1 MSRNSA
7 ALVAGWPL
15 WGLLVATATTISV
28 TIACRQPAIV
38 AEYRRNCVARRN
50 CITSRNCVATTNCI
64 TSVVCADTH
73 ALGLSPV
80 CPDSGTHYF
89 AAEPPSL
96 AAPLVDLLGE
106 EVRPERAPRSAPRA
120 GIVGRGVVRGV
131 EDEVVNDEVLDLV
144 RVVSS
149 SFSPVMERREERTL
163 AWAMRSSSSRPV
175 CVKGSGPRR

>member
-15 WGLLVATATTISV
+15 RGLLVATATTISV

-38 AEYRRNCVARRN
+38 AEYRTNCVA
-50 CITSRNCVATTNCI
+50 SRNSI

>member
-1 MSRNSA
+1 M
-7 ALVAGWPL
+7 
-15 WGLLVATATTISV
+15 ATATTISV
-28 TIACRQPAIV
+28 TIACGQPATV
-38 AEYRRNCVARRN
+38 AEYRRD
-50 CITSRNCVATTNCI
+50 CIASRNCV
-64 TSVVCADTH
+64 TSVVCACAH
-73 ALGLSPV
+73 AWGRSPG
-80 CPDSGTHYF
+80 CPYNGTHYF

-120 GIVGRGVVRGV
+120 GIVGLGVVRGV
-131 EDEVVNDEVLDLV
+131 VDVDEVVNDEVLVLV

>member
-38 AEYRRNCVARRN
+38 AEYRRNCVA
-50 CITSRNCVATTNCI
+50 SRNCN

-149 SFSPVMERREERTL
+149 SLSPVMERREERTL

>member
-1 MSRNSA
+1 M
-7 ALVAGWPL
+7 
-15 WGLLVATATTISV
+15 
-28 TIACRQPAIV
+28 C
-38 AEYRRNCVARRN
+38 AR
-50 CITSRNCVATTNCI
+50 
-64 TSVVCADTH
+64 TH
-73 ALGLSPV
+73 ARCLSPG
-80 CPDSGTHYF
+80 CPANGTHYF

-120 GIVGRGVVRGV
+120 GIVGLGVVRGV
-131 EDEVVNDEVLDLV
+131 VDVDEVVNDEVLVLV

>member
-38 AEYRRNCVARRN
+38 AEYRRNCVA
-50 CITSRNCVATTNCI
+50 SRNCI

-175 CVKGSGPRR
+175 CVKGRGPRR